1 MSFKAKLSLI
11 VITAVVVPL
20 ISILLVTHLLSG
32 QAEEVAFWEAEKL
45 ADADLD
51 HILESVFTLAEAN
64 RYSIEQQ
71 RETATRN
78 YLRAISDSLYLKID
92 RIHKTASAEE
102 APGQIREA
110 MLSEKIASTGYA
122 FGLSSQGVLTIHPK
136 SEGKSL
142 AGKAHIDEMTSK
154 KEGYIAYHSVTAKRD
169 KAVFYRYFEPLDLI
183 IAPGVFIDELSAL
196 YDLEGEAATVERF
209 NNRLRDYRIGE
220 IGFIWAVKAAGDDRG
235 KVVVAP
241 GTMAHDS
248 ATNQAL
254 SDDLIK
260 TAEAAGHGKVLEK
273 KVELLNPLDGKT
285 HLTMIRYAYYEA
297 NDWVIA
303 TAIPESEFLA
313 GVEAV
318 GAAFD
323 ELQLS
328 ISSVSLVIGLLV
340 LLLAMW
346 FSQKSIVSPV
356 QKLTALVDAVS
367 AGDFSLRLKLEQKDE
382 IGQLSRSLDGMA
394 DHLQEY
400 ANVAGRIAEG
410 DLKVEVKSASDKDSL
425 GQALSAMVSKLWEV
439 IGGVK
444 QASSQVANG
453 SQALSDSSEVMSQGA
468 AEQAAAAEEAASSV
482 EEMAANIRQNA
493 DNAIETEKIA
503 VQSAKDAQESGEA
516 VDATVVAM
524 REIAQKIMIIEEI
537 ARQTNLLA
545 LNAAIEAARAGEQGK
560 GFAVVA
566 AEVRKLAE
574 RSQIAAGEI
583 NELSSSSL
591 EVAEKAGALLDTLVP
606 NIRRTAELVQEISA
620 ASREQ
625 DSGADQINKSIQQ
638 LDHVIQQNSSSSE
651 EMASTA
657 EELLGQSEQLAEI
670 ISYFS
675 MAASAHDYKASE
687 TTTIREIDT
696 PQPKIMNA
704 SAQKQKSSQLGDVLD
719 NEFETF

>member
-425 GQALSAMVSKLWEV
+425 GQALSAMVS
-439 IGGVK
+439 
-444 QASSQVANG
+444 N
-453 SQALSDSSEVMSQGA
+453 
-468 AEQAAAAEEAASSV
+468 
-482 EEMAANIRQNA
+482 
-493 DNAIETEKIA
+493 
-503 VQSAKDAQESGEA
+503 SG
-516 VDATVVAM
+516 
-524 REIAQKIMIIEEI
+524 
-537 ARQTNLLA
+537 
-545 LNAAIEAARAGEQGK
+545 
-560 GFAVVA
+560 
-566 AEVRKLAE
+566 
-574 RSQIAAGEI
+574 
-583 NELSSSSL
+583 
-591 EVAEKAGALLDTLVP
+591 
-606 NIRRTAELVQEISA
+606 
-620 ASREQ
+620 
-625 DSGADQINKSIQQ
+625 
-638 LDHVIQQNSSSSE
+638 
-651 EMASTA
+651 
-657 EELLGQSEQLAEI
+657 
-670 ISYFS
+670 
-675 MAASAHDYKASE
+675 
-687 TTTIREIDT
+687 
-696 PQPKIMNA
+696 
-704 SAQKQKSSQLGDVLD
+704 
-719 NEFETF
+719 